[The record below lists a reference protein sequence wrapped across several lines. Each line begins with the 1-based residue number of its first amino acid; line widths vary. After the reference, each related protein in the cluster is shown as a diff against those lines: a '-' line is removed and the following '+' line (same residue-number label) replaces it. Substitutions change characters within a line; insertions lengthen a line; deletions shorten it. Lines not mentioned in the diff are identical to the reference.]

1 MVLAAAWAD
10 ALNGTY
16 RDDLGQL
23 LARLSREL
31 LTAVNSGRSRA
42 DVAEAAGRTLAAHD
56 QAARDQRDQTAP
68 DTTNVGS
75 LPATVRVL
83 SELLPKLAASAGA
96 DTRAGAHTGTD
107 VGAGLPA
114 ALDAFTRGYLA
125 ECEAAKQAE
134 ARALRYLSR
143 TLLHHATHDP
153 LTGLPNRTALMGRL
167 ETAQAGEFGVCYVDL
182 DGFKAVNDLHGHH
195 TGDRLLVSVAERIS
209 RVASVHGVLAA
220 RIGGDEFVVLAEDPA
235 NLEGMVA
242 LARDL
247 LDEIGRTGSD
257 MLRVTACAG
266 IAVSSSAA
274 TVIADADAALYQ
286 AKALGPGRWA
296 VHEAADETASYGG
309 IDVASA
315 AQGQGRAAKPA
326 PTTPARSMAASIQA
340 GLQRGEFR
348 IGYLPV
354 FGLRDGE
361 FQGAEAVPV
370 WQHPALGELTAE
382 VFLPLAEGTAAAP
395 RLASWLLDTV
405 LTDASTWRLE
415 GSTPYVG
422 VMLPAGQAVHPPPH
436 ATFLRL
442 DLPESVLAERRPAD
456 RFPDA
461 NVGIRGFGAGSA
473 GLARLGEVGRLT
485 SVTLHPD
492 VTTDERVVTALANVA
507 HAFGIRV
514 IASNVTDRR
523 LAGMLTRAGC
533 DAAHG
538 PLFGGPVS
546 AAAIATLAHRAKT
559 GAAALVSSHP
569 VPFHGQSRCRKQA
582 GWKMLRIMRMAGN
595 GIRPAHDH

>member
-1 MVLAAAWAD
+1 LASDGDSEQERAMAEQARHATREESPDVALAAAWAD

-16 RDDLGQL
+16 RDDLGRL

-42 DVAEAAGRTLAAHD
+42 DLAEAAGRTLAAHD
-56 QAARDQRDQTAP
+56 QAARDQAGS

-83 SELLPKLAASAGA
+83 SEHLPKLAPGAGASAG
-96 DTRAGAHTGTD
+96 TD
-107 VGAGLPA
+107 AGAGLSA

-125 ECEAAKQAE
+125 ECEAARQAE

-167 ETAQAGEFGVCYVDL
+167 ETAQAGAFGVCYLDL

-220 RIGGDEFVVLAEDPA
+220 RIGGDEFVVLAEGPA
-235 NLEGMVA
+235 NLGGMVA

-296 VHEAADETASYGG
+296 VHETDRETTGST
-309 IDVASA
+309 
-315 AQGQGRAAKPA
+315 Q
-326 PTTPARSMAASIQA
+326 ARSMAASIQA

-382 VFLPLAEGTAAAP
+382 IFLPLAEGTAAAP

-405 LTDASTWRLE
+405 LTDASAWRLE

-422 VMLPAGQAVHPPPH
+422 VMLPAGQRVQPPPY

-442 DLPESVLAERRPAD
+442 DLPETALAERRPAG
-456 RFPDA
+456 RHRGA

-546 AAAIATLAHRAKT
+546 AAAIATLAHRAKA
-559 GAAALVSSHP
+559 GAAALVSSQGA
-569 VPFHGQSRCRKQA
+569 PFHGLSRRRKQA